1 MSQAL
6 EGIKVIDFTRVL
18 AGPFCTM
25 LLADLGAEVIKIERT
40 GVGDDSRYFGP
51 FVEDESLYYNSINR
65 NKRSVELNLKDSQ
78 DLEILKDMVR
88 EADVVVE
95 NFRPGTMEKLGIG
108 YEELQKINPQLI
120 YASCSGFGQT
130 GPYSHKPAYDLIVQ
144 ALSGIMS
151 ITGQPGEKPTK
162 VGSSIAD
169 IIAGIYT
176 ALGVMTALFHREKT
190 EEGQMVDVSMLDAHV
205 SILEN
210 ALARYFATGESPG
223 PIGNRHPAIM
233 PFTMLDTKDKYLVV
247 AVGNQK
253 LWDTF
258 CEAIGRPELLK
269 DERFEDN
276 RARTENSEALEAI
289 LNEAFKEKTTK
300 EWMELLEAKSIPCAP
315 VNNIEDVV
323 NDPQVKAR
331 RMIEEVEHPLLGKIQ
346 IPGMPIKLSKTP
358 GIVDKPAPSLG
369 QHNDLYKRKR

>member
-6 EGIKVIDFTRVL
+6 TGIKVIDFTRVL

-51 FVEDESLYYNSINR
+51 FLKDESLYYNSINR
-65 NKRSVELNLKDSQ
+65 NKRSVELNLKDSA
-78 DLEILKDMVR
+78 DLEILKNLIRD
-88 EADVVVE
+88 ADVVVE

-108 YEELQKINPQLI
+108 YEELNKINEKLI

-144 ALSGIMS
+144 SLSGIMS

-190 EEGQMVDVSMLDAHV
+190 GEGQMVDVSMLDSHV

-210 ALARYFATGESPG
+210 ALARFFATGDNPE

-253 LWDTF
+253 LWNVF
-258 CEAIGRPELLK
+258 CEAIQLSDLQK
-269 DERFEDN
+269 DERFKDN
-276 RARTENSEALEAI
+276 RCRTENAEELESI
-289 LNEAFKEKTTK
+289 LNEKFKEKTTM
-300 EWMELLEAKSIPCAP
+300 EWIELLEEHEIPCAP
-315 VNNIEDVV
+315 VNQIEDVV

-331 RMIEEVEHPLLGKIQ
+331 QMIEEVDHPLLGKIK
-346 IPGMPIKLSKTP
+346 IPGMPIKMSRTP
-358 GIVDKPAPSLG
+358 GLVDRPAPYLG
-369 QHNDLYKRKR
+369 EHNNLYKK